1 MHVVFEMKWKK
12 EVQFRC
18 RHSDRVWTQ
27 IDSSSWQLPGSSLG
41 FYGANAEIWSVV
53 LGRDQAGSPAR
64 APKPHKHKLA
74 ENKVTAEKQPLVQ
87 GRLHSTV
94 EPKEMENYTPGTA
107 VQNCSDSQERV
118 IHWAFHLLSKVV
130 TVFLLFCFSYPAGW
144 RSLKQLAVLFLWTDT
159 DRALPLLLKPTINAC
174 IFFKIVARR
183 PTNHLS
189 LNGDDIRCF
198 SAPSCMFFQLEAPA
212 KTLKKQ
218 WPKSFTVIKTV
229 TRSRRRLLKMA
240 LCDRALSSCTFR
252 DKLASGLFFLWFFM
266 QKAKKRP
273 DLIKS
278 RAAFGAASWSNH
290 THRNTFEDSYVREA
304 RDSGAARS
312 PEPAAKPCG
321 SCRRFSKAAAL
332 RQHHSYSRHTHT

>member
-12 EVQFRC
+12 EVRFRC

-118 IHWAFHLLSKVV
+118 IHWAFHLLSKGCD
-130 TVFLLFCFSYPAGW
+130 CFSFI
-144 RSLKQLAVLFLWTDT
+144 LLQLSCRLAE
-159 DRALPLLLKPTINAC
+159 
-174 IFFKIVARR
+174 FK
-183 PTNHLS
+183 TT
-189 LNGDDIRCF
+189 RCF
-198 SAPSCMFFQLEAPA
+198 
-212 KTLKKQ
+212 
-218 WPKSFTVIKTV
+218 V
-229 TRSRRRLLKMA
+229 
-240 LCDRALSSCTFR
+240 
-252 DKLASGLFFLWFFM
+252 FM
-266 QKAKKRP
+266 NRYRQ
-273 DLIKS
+273 S
-278 RAAFGAASWSNH
+278 AASSVETYN
-290 THRNTFEDSYVREA
+290 
-304 RDSGAARS
+304 
-312 PEPAAKPCG
+312 
-321 SCRRFSKAAAL
+321 
-332 RQHHSYSRHTHT
+332 